1 LLEPI
6 YEAQF
11 DSVRAP
17 RVKAMDETPITAGR
31 GKPGKPGKLKA
42 AYFWP
47 VHGELDEVCLPFF
60 ESRRAEHVEQA
71 LGLTHAQGAVLL
83 SDGYAAACWSA
94 SGRPRP
100 RTDTAIVKAN
110 LRQQSAAFSNTYPTT
125 VNKDSGCLAVTVEGV
140 RS

>member
-1 LLEPI
+1 MLEPI

-17 RVKAMDETPITAGR
+17 RVKAMDDTQIKAGR
-31 GKPGKPGKLKA
+31 GKPGKLKA

-47 VHGELDEVCLPFF
+47 VYGELDEVCFPFF

-71 LGLTHAQGAVLL
+71 LGLTHAEGAVLL

-94 SGRPRP
+94 SGQPRP
-100 RTDTAIVKAN
+100 RTDTAIVEAI